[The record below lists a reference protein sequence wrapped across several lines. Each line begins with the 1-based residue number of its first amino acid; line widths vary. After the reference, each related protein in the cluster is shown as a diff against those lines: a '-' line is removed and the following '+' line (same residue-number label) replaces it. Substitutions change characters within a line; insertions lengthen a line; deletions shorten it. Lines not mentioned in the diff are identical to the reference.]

1 MVWKNVDKVE
11 AWRITESNKLSQLRF
26 TTTLFEN
33 TEFDNV
39 NRAQTELQMKC
50 SFDATLAFNGLT
62 RDTQFVRS
70 IVKDLSQDTH
80 GDEQAPR

>member
-11 AWRITESNKLSQLRF
+11 AWRITESHKLSQLRS
-26 TTTLFEN
+26 TTTFFEN

-62 RDTQFVRS
+62 RDTQFVRF
-70 IVKDLSQDTH
+70 IVNLSQDTH

>member
-11 AWRITESNKLSQLRF
+11 AWRITAL

-33 TEFDNV
+33 TEFDKV

-70 IVKDLSQDTH
+70 IVNLSQDTH

>member
-11 AWRITESNKLSQLRF
+11 AWRITAL

-33 TEFDNV
+33 TEFDKV
-39 NRAQTELQMKC
+39 NQAQTELQMKC

-70 IVKDLSQDTH
+70 IVNLSQDTH